1 MTAVEKYALTIGA
14 CIASGKHAGF
24 PVIPATI
31 VTVAIRQAGSMAR
44 GLPCMEQKELFGTGL
59 VQWIRTHPVTDPEK
73 YLAVW
78 KRMPKMEQIWKADLP
93 RLTKE
98 CFEHCDSVRER
109 ILYPNETRLIRALGL
124 DGPKFRRLRQI
135 NGDTEDLAWLQL
147 EKRTNQC
154 IPDELFRWF
163 RKERI
168 SAKDILFIADRMS
181 PIQIRNYLQKQK
193 PYFDGSCR
201 QALTT
206 WQDYLA
212 MARASAYRHQR

>member
-1 MTAVEKYALTIGA
+1 MALFSVNSGQRGLTGKTVCPLESLTGMSFAVRFMTAVEKYALTIGA

-44 GLPCMEQKELFGTGL
+44 AFPHGTEELFGTGL

-98 CFEHCDSVRER
+98 C
-109 ILYPNETRLIRALGL
+109 I
-124 DGPKFRRLRQI
+124 
-135 NGDTEDLAWLQL
+135 
-147 EKRTNQC
+147 
-154 IPDELFRWF
+154 
-163 RKERI
+163 
-168 SAKDILFIADRMS
+168 
-181 PIQIRNYLQKQK
+181 
-193 PYFDGSCR
+193 
-201 QALTT
+201 
-206 WQDYLA
+206 
-212 MARASAYRHQR
+212 